1 MLGTFNFIR
10 DAAPTTRLHT
20 GSVNPPEEESMTGGI
35 GSNKVCQ
42 RFWLAFWITVFFAAA
57 PRADAEHYNRET
69 PVVKAVRAVS
79 PAVVNI
85 SSQIQVRQAQ
95 NPFSGMAPPHL
106 EWFFKDFFDPGWERR
121 YRTTSLGSGV
131 IIDGERGF
139 ILTNAHVV
147 ARAGAITVTLMDER
161 QFEAQLV
168 GSDPDS
174 DLAVLRI
181 DADQPLP
188 AVAMGCCDDLM
199 IGETVIAIG
208 NPFGFSHTVTTGVIS
223 ALNRS
228 FRADDREYYDFIQID
243 ASINPGNS
251 GGPLLNINGAL
262 IGINTAIYAKAQGIG
277 FAIPIDRAQRI
288 VNDLINFGEVIQAWI
303 GLRVQELDPRLAAY
317 LGLPDSDGVLV
328 RAVEEDSPATKG
340 GIAAGDVIRAMDG
353 NRIADTEAYRRAAA
367 AVAPRQTLSV
377 EVWRE
382 GRVLKKT
389 VRTSVYPPE
398 KTARL
403 AEALLGI
410 TVSDITPDLRR
421 RYRLAVSSGVVI
433 TSVATDT
440 FLAQTGVEPGD
451 VIRQVGDD
459 PVKDRR
465 DFEKALVKQRH
476 QNAVVLLVQRG
487 RQGYYITV
495 ELY

>member
-1 MLGTFNFIR
+1 MTCRMESRKKNR
-10 DAAPTTRLHT
+10 RL
-20 GSVNPPEEESMTGGI
+20 
-35 GSNKVCQ
+35 
-42 RFWLAFWITVFFAAA
+42 WLAVCFAVLAAFA

-95 NPFSGMAPPHL
+95 NPFSEMAPPHL
-106 EWFFKDFFDPGWERR
+106 EWFFRDFFDPGWERR

-131 IIDGERGF
+131 IIDGDRGF

-181 DADQPLP
+181 SADDSLP
-188 AVAMGCCDDLM
+188 AVAMSCCDDLM

-208 NPFGFSHTVTTGVIS
+208 NPFGFSHTVTTGVVS
-223 ALNRS
+223 AVDRS
-228 FRADDREYYDFIQID
+228 FRADDREYHDFIQID

-251 GGPLLNINGAL
+251 GGPLLNINGEL

-277 FAIPIDRAQRI
+277 FAIPIDKAKRI
-288 VNDLINFGEVIQAWI
+288 VNDLISFGEVIQAWI
-303 GLRVQELDPRLAAY
+303 GLLVQPVDGQLAAY
-317 LGLPDSDGVLV
+317 LNLPDSEGVLV
-328 RAVEEDSPATKG
+328 RAVEKDSPAEKA
-340 GIAAGDVIRAMDG
+340 GIAPGDVIRAVDG
-353 NRIADTEAYRRAAA
+353 NRIADPDAYRRAAA
-367 AVAPRQTLSV
+367 AAAPHRPLGL

-382 GRVLKKT
+382 GRLLTKT
-389 VRTSVYPPE
+389 LRTSVYPPE
-398 KTARL
+398 KAAQL
-403 AEALLGI
+403 AQDLFGI
-410 TVSDITPDLRR
+410 AVEDITPAIER
-421 RYRLAVSSGVVI
+421 RYRLTVSSGVVI
-433 TSVATDT
+433 TSVAPDT

-451 VIRQVGDD
+451 VIRQVGDA
-459 PVKDRR
+459 PVRDRR
-465 DFEKALVKQRH
+465 DFEKALVKQRL
-476 QNAVVLLVQRG
+476 QNAIVLLVQRG

-495 ELY
+495 EL